1 MLTLRLTR
9 HPFRSEDGHIEAC
22 GDSRIAEGVAIKGA
36 INSLAPDFELGLAP
50 ENKVSTLD
58 DIFRI
63 GLKIGIGWIGIG
75 WIGSGRIDG
84 VGWAAP

>member
-1 MLTLRLTR
+1 MLTLRSTR
-9 HPFRSEDGHIEAC
+9 HPFRSDDGHIEAC

-58 DIFRI
+58 DIFLI
-63 GLKIGIGWIGIG
+63 GLKIGIG

-84 VGWAAP
+84 VGWAGHKVVA

>member
-1 MLTLRLTR
+1 
-9 HPFRSEDGHIEAC
+9 
-22 GDSRIAEGVAIKGA
+22 VAIKGA

-63 GLKIGIGWIGIG
+63 GLKIGIGWI
-75 WIGSGRIDG
+75 DG
-84 VGWAAP
+84 VGWRAP

>member
-1 MLTLRLTR
+1 M
-9 HPFRSEDGHIEAC
+9 
-22 GDSRIAEGVAIKGA
+22 AIKGA
-36 INSLAPDFELGLAP
+36 INSHAPDLELGLAP

-58 DIFRI
+58 DIFLI
-63 GLKIGIGWIGIG
+63 GLKIGIG

>member
-1 MLTLRLTR
+1 MLTLRSTR
-9 HPFRSEDGHIEAC
+9 HPFRSNYGDIEAC
-22 GDSRIAEGVAIKGA
+22 GNSRLAEGVAIKGA

-63 GLKIGIGWIGIG
+63 GLKIG
-75 WIGSGRIDG
+75 SGRIDG
-84 VGWAAP
+84 VGWAGHKVVA

>member
-1 MLTLRLTR
+1 M
-9 HPFRSEDGHIEAC
+9 
-22 GDSRIAEGVAIKGA
+22 AIKGA
-36 INSLAPDFELGLAP
+36 INSHAPDLELGLAP

-63 GLKIGIGWIGIG
+63 GLKIGIGWIG
-75 WIGSGRIDG
+75 SGRIDG

>member
-1 MLTLRLTR
+1 
-9 HPFRSEDGHIEAC
+9 
-22 GDSRIAEGVAIKGA
+22 VAIKGA
-36 INSLAPDFELGLAP
+36 INSLAPDLELGLAP

-75 WIGSGRIDG
+75 WIGIGWIGSGRIDG

>member
-1 MLTLRLTR
+1 MLTLRSTR
-9 HPFRSEDGHIEAC
+9 HPFRSNYGDIEAC
-22 GDSRIAEGVAIKGA
+22 GNSRLAEGVAIKGA
-36 INSLAPDFELGLAP
+36 INALAPDLELGLAP

-63 GLKIGIGWIGIG
+63 GLKIGIGR
-75 WIGSGRIDG
+75 IGSGRIDG

>member
-1 MLTLRLTR
+1 VSR
-9 HPFRSEDGHIEAC
+9 A
-22 GDSRIAEGVAIKGA
+22 DSLQSAVRKAAVEGVAIKGA
-36 INSLAPDFELGLAP
+36 INSLAPDLELELAP

-58 DIFRI
+58 DIFLI
-63 GLKIGIGWIGIG
+63 GLKIGIGWIGIGWIGIG

>member
-9 HPFRSEDGHIEAC
+9 HPFRSDDGHIEAC

-36 INSLAPDFELGLAP
+36 INSHAPDLELGLAP

-63 GLKIGIGWIGIG
+63 VLKIGIG